1 MRHLLLSKLTKD
13 KTKQNK
19 IWDFTVRG
27 WRVDKQETAK
37 AQQMDVGKLKYDDIK
52 IGKYID
58 LEGVIQKGGTSDLAI
73 PYCPGPYEVA
83 IPPLLSNFV
92 EHTSFKSDYRFCMFY
107 HVKQHGQLII
117 LSLITRVYEPVM
129 QTHVPERV

>member
-73 PYCPGPYEVA
+73 PYCPGPYTALAV
-83 IPPLLSNFV
+83 
-92 EHTSFKSDYRFCMFY
+92 
-107 HVKQHGQLII
+107 
-117 LSLITRVYEPVM
+117 
-129 QTHVPERV
+129 